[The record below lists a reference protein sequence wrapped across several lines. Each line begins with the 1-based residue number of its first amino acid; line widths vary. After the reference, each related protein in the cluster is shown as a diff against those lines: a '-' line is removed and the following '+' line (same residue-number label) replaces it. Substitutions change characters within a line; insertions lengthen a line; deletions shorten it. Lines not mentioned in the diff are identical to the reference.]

1 MNNPICKFME
11 INNSNSIKKT
21 AKNLIPHYTGTFSS
35 SPTNF
40 VEGVYPVYAD
50 HAKGCRFWDV
60 DDNEFIDY
68 LMGLGPITLGYNY
81 GRIND
86 AIINQIKNGILFS
99 LPHKSEVELAELLC
113 NIIPNADMVKLEK
126 TGSNAVTGAVRAAR
140 ALTKRDKIAYCGSG
154 GVWHDWQAAMVSRNG
169 GVPSF
174 NNELIKIFD
183 YNDNEGL
190 EQIFDNNSNE
200 ISCIV
205 LEPTIYEKPNKNFLK
220 QVRKICDENDSILI
234 LDEIVTGFRFHLQ
247 GAQKFFDVKG
257 DFVCFG
263 KGIGNGLPISAIT
276 GPTEFMS
283 IFNELWVSST
293 NNREMLSIAGTIAT
307 INEMKEKQT
316 IDHCWKLGEILL
328 NGWNKIC
335 MKYNIDAKLFGYPV
349 RMTMKCFDTNNMES
363 KSLKSLILQE
373 MIKKG
378 HFMSPGPI
386 FLSYSHSVEDIDNT
400 LNSFET
406 VCQFISANVL
416 NDEYEKFLEGEM
428 PKTIWTMK
436 IPSTRKSYR

>member
-1 MNNPICKFME
+1 MKID
-11 INNSNSIKKT
+11 NSNLLKEKANKI
-21 AKNLIPHYTGTFSS
+21 IPHHTGTFSS
-35 SPTNF
+35 APSSF
-40 VEGVYPVYAD
+40 VEGVYPVYAKK
-50 HAKGCRFWDV
+50 ANGCKFVDV
-60 DDNEFIDY
+60 DDNEYVDY
-68 LMGLGPITLGYNY
+68 LMGLGPVTLGYNY
-81 GRIND
+81 YSVNK
-86 AIINQIKNGILFS
+86 AIIEQLNEGILFS
-99 LPHKSEVELAELLC
+99 LPHPKEVELSELIIKTIPHAE
-113 NIIPNADMVKLEK
+113 MVKLEK

-154 GVWHDWQAAMVSRNG
+154 GVWHDWQAAMVSRDG

-190 EQIFDNNSNE
+190 KQIFDDNPNE

-205 LEPTIYEKPNKNFLK
+205 LEPTIYEKPAKNFLK
-220 QVRKICDENDSILI
+220 QVRKICDENNSILI

-276 GPTEFMS
+276 GPTEFMK

-316 IDHCWKLGEILL
+316 IDHCWKLGEIFL

-335 MKYNIDAKLFGYPV
+335 MNYNIDAKLLGYPV
-349 RMTMKCFDTNNMES
+349 RMMMKCFDTNKIES

-378 HFMSPGPI
+378 YFISPGPI
-386 FLSYSHSVEDIDNT
+386 FLSYSHTKEDINNT
-400 LNSFET
+400 LNSFED
-406 VCQFISANVL
+406 VCKFISVNVL
-416 NDEYEKFLEGEM
+416 NDQYEKFLEGTM

-436 IPSTRKSYR
+436 IPPTKKSIQTK

>member
-1 MNNPICKFME
+1 MNID
-11 INNSNSIKKT
+11 NSNLLKEKANRI
-21 AKNLIPHYTGTFSS
+21 IPHHTGTFSS
-35 SPTNF
+35 AASNF
-40 VEGVYPVYAD
+40 VEGVYPVYAKK
-50 HAKGCRFWDV
+50 ANGCKFVDV
-60 DDNEFIDY
+60 DDNEYVDY
-68 LMGLGPITLGYNY
+68 LMSLGPVTLGYNY
-81 GRIND
+81 DSVNK
-86 AIINQIKNGILFS
+86 AIIEQLNEGILFS
-99 LPHKSEVELAELLC
+99 LPHPKEVELSEL
-113 NIIPNADMVKLEK
+113 IIKTIPHAQMVKLEK

-154 GVWHDWQAAMVSRNG
+154 GVWHDWQAAMVSRDG

-183 YNDNEGL
+183 YNDNDGL
-190 EQIFDNNSNE
+190 EQIFDDNPNE

-205 LEPTIYEKPNKNFLK
+205 LEPTIYEKPDKFFLK
-220 QVRKICDENDSILI
+220 KVRKICDEHDSILI

-247 GAQKFFDVKG
+247 GAQKFFDIKG

-276 GPTEFMS
+276 GPTEFMN
-283 IFNELWVSST
+283 IFNDLWVSST

-316 IDHCWKLGEILL
+316 IDHCWKLGEILF

-335 MKYNIDAKLFGYPV
+335 IKYNIDAKLSGYPV
-349 RMTMKCFDTNNMES
+349 RMMMKCFDTNNMES

-378 HFMSPGPI
+378 HFISPGPI
-386 FLSYSHSVEDIDNT
+386 FLSYSHTKEDIDNT
-400 LNSFET
+400 LDSFDD
-406 VCQFISANVL
+406 VCQFISTTVL
-416 NDEYEKFLEGEM
+416 NDEYEKFLEGTM

-436 IPSTRKSYR
+436 IPPTKKPI

>member
-1 MNNPICKFME
+1 MPKIS
-11 INNSNSIKKT
+11 NSNSLKKR
-21 AKNLIPHYTGTFSS
+21 AKRVIPHQTGTFSS
-35 SPTNF
+35 AASSF
-40 VEGVYPVYAD
+40 VEGIYPVYTKSAF
-50 HAKGCRFWDV
+50 GCSFKDV
-60 DDNEFIDY
+60 DGNEFIDY
-68 LMGLGPITLGYNY
+68 LLGLGSITLGYNY
-81 GRIND
+81 ESVNK
-86 AIINQIKNGILFS
+86 AIIEQLNEGILFS
-99 LPHKSEVELAELLC
+99 LPHPKEVELSEL
-113 NIIPNADMVKLEK
+113 IIKTIPHAQMVKLEK

-154 GVWHDWQAAMVSRNG
+154 GVWHDWQAAMVSRDG

-190 EQIFDNNSNE
+190 EQIFDDNPNE

-205 LEPTIYEKPNKNFLK
+205 LEPTIYEKPDKSFLK
-220 QVRKICDENDSILI
+220 QVRKICDEHNSILI

-263 KGIGNGLPISAIT
+263 KGLGNGLPISAIT
-276 GPTEFMS
+276 GPTEFMN

-316 IDHCWKLGEILL
+316 IDHCWKLGEIFL

-349 RMTMKCFDTNNMES
+349 RMMMKCFDTNNIES

-378 HFMSPGPI
+378 HFISPGPI
-386 FLSYSHSVEDIDNT
+386 FLSYSHTKEDINNT
-400 LNSFET
+400 LNSFED

-416 NDEYEKFLEGEM
+416 NDQYEKFLEGTM

-436 IPSTRKSYR
+436 IPPTKKHA